1 MAPPS
6 VTADEQFPIEVHV
19 YSQFATSGTVTLRKG
34 SETLESKTVQLEQ
47 GTQPNRVQHPREG
60 RNQYCDVSKRACNAK
75 EDSFDANNTFRQP
88 VVVNGRPRIL
98 YVESHEA
105 SAQYLRRALESEG
118 LIVDVIA
125 PEALPQAV
133 SQLDAL

>member
-1 MAPPS
+1 MSNSPS
-6 VTADEQFPIEVHV
+6 KFMSTASSRHQ
-19 YSQFATSGTVTLRKG
+19 ARLTLRKG
-34 SETLESKTVQLEQ
+34 ERNPGIEDRPAGAGS
-47 GTQPNRVQHPREG
+47 QPHCIQHPREG
-60 RNQYCDVSKRACNAK
+60 RNQHCRALEASVKAK
-75 EDSFDANNTFRQP
+75 DDSFDANNTFRQP

-125 PEALPQAV
+125 PESSASRRSPN
-133 SQLDAL
+133 SMPMKPSS